1 MKNTIRKITNEKG
14 FTLGLVIMSILIFIA
29 LFAKF
34 LAPYE
39 AHQLTNDLLVSPG
52 EKGHLLGTD
61 SLGGDVLSNII
72 YGTRTSL
79 TIGLVASMISAVIG
93 VIVGAVA
100 GYFGGKWDRV
110 ISEFINIFVMTPA
123 FFLILIIVA
132 FFGSSMTNVMLVIGF
147 TSWIG
152 NARIMRAQA
161 MSIKERTFIKSA
173 YLLGE
178 KHRSILLSHI
188 IPNAIYPIIAN
199 TIMNISGAI
208 LLEASLSFLG
218 LGDPNVV
225 SWGQMISQGSAYM
238 PKSWWVSTFPGIAI
252 VLTVL
257 SLQLIGDGINKILT
271 PKTPK
276 Y

>member
-1 MKNTIRKITNEKG
+1 MFSRIAKEKG
-14 FTLGLVIMSILIFIA
+14 FCIGLVLMIFLIIIA
-29 LFAKF
+29 LFANF
-34 LAPYE
+34 LAPYGPK
-39 AHQLTNDLLVSPG
+39 QLTDDLLVAPG
-52 EKGHLLGTD
+52 NQGHYFGTD
-61 SLGGDVLSNII
+61 SLGGDVFSNII

-79 TIGLVASMISAVIG
+79 TIGLVASLISALIG
-93 VIVGAVA
+93 VAVGAVA
-100 GYFGGKWDRV
+100 GYFGGKWDRI

-132 FFGSSMTNVMLVIGF
+132 FFGSSMTNVMIVIGF
-147 TSWIG
+147 TSWVG

-161 MSIKERTFIKSA
+161 MSIKERTFVKSA
-173 YLLGE
+173 YILGE
-178 KHRSILLSHI
+178 KHRNILLSHI

-238 PKSWWVSTFPGIAI
+238 PRSWWVSTFPGIAI
-252 VLTVL
+252 VITVL

-276 Y
+276 G